1 MSDPG
6 ISAGS
11 AESEGPSH
19 SARPLRPR
27 FAGWRDGRLTLV
39 PAFVWW
45 AVLLITPISLVL
57 ISSFFRRGPFG
68 GIVYEFTLDNFV
80 RAFDPLFVGV
90 LWYSVRMASI
100 TTAICLLVGFPAA
113 YFIATRPTARQRNA
127 LLVLVVLPLL
137 TNFLIRTYAWIVLL
151 NREGVVNQTLQ
162 TIGVIDEPLTLLY
175 NDFAIVMGLVYGYL
189 PLMILPLYAALERL
203 NPEVREAALDL
214 GARPLRI
221 LRTVTIP
228 LVLPGIVAGCVFVF
242 VPALGNF
249 PVPQLLGGGLRI
261 MVGNLVNQQFLEA
274 RDWPFGSTLA
284 LMLMLILMALLVV
297 QSRVLRRSREIGLDA

>member
-1 MSDPG
+1 MSG
-6 ISAGS
+6 AGATTGS
-11 AESEGPSH
+11 PEGGDAEP
-19 SARPLRPR
+19 ARLARRPVPR
-27 FAGWRDGRLTLV
+27 GRDGRLTLV

-45 AVLLITPISLVL
+45 AVLLVAPITFVLV
-57 ISSFFRRGPFG
+57 SSFFRRGPFG
-68 GIVYEFTLDNFV
+68 GVVYEFNLDNYI
-80 RAFDPLFVGV
+80 RALDPLYLGV
-90 LWYSVRMASI
+90 LWYSVRIAFI
-100 TTAICLLVGFPAA
+100 TTVICLAVGFPAA
-113 YFIATRPTARQRNA
+113 YFIATRSSSRLKNA
-127 LLVLVVLPLL
+127 LLVLVLLPFL

-162 TIGVIDEPLTLLY
+162 GLGVINAPLSLLY
-175 NDFAIVMGLVYGYL
+175 NDFAVVMGLVYGYL

-203 NPEVREAALDL
+203 KPDLREAALDL
-214 GARPLRI
+214 GAKPLRI

-228 LVLPGIVAGCVFVF
+228 LILPGIVAGCVFVF

-261 MVGNLVNQQFLEA
+261 MVGNLVSQQFLEA

-284 LMLMLILMALLVV
+284 LMLMLILMALLVI

>member
-6 ISAGS
+6 TSAGS
-11 AESEGPSH
+11 VESGAPSP
-19 SARPLRPR
+19 SARPVRPR

-45 AVLLITPISLVL
+45 AVLLITPIALVL
-57 ISSFFRRGPFG
+57 VSSFFRRGPFG
-68 GIVYEFTLDNFV
+68 GIVYEFTLGNFV
-80 RAFDPLFVGV
+80 RALDPLFVGV
-90 LWYSVRMASI
+90 LWYSVQMASI
-100 TTAICLLVGFPAA
+100 TTVICLLVGFPAA
-113 YFIATRPTARQRNA
+113 YFIATRRSARLRNA
-127 LLVLVVLPLL
+127 LLVLLVLPLL

-162 TIGVIDEPLTLLY
+162 TIGVIDQPLTLLY

-189 PLMILPLYAALERL
+189 PLMILPLYASLERL

-242 VPALGNF
+242 VPSLGNF

-284 LMLMLILMALLVV
+284 LMLMLILMVLLVV

>member
-1 MSDPG
+1 MSAAAPSTQPD
-6 ISAGS
+6 AGGNP
-11 AESEGPSH
+11 EP
-19 SARPLRPR
+19 AREARRPVLG
-27 FAGWRDGRLTLV
+27 ARDGRLTLV
-39 PAFVWW
+39 PAFAWW
-45 AVLLITPISLVL
+45 AILLVTPIALVL
-57 ISSFFRRGPFG
+57 VSSFFRRGSFG
-68 GIVYEFTLDNFV
+68 GVVYEFNLDNYV
-80 RAFDPLFVGV
+80 RAFDPLFLGV
-90 LWYSVRMASI
+90 LWYSVRIALI
-100 TTAICLLVGFPAA
+100 TTVICLVVGFPAA
-113 YFIATRPTARQRNA
+113 YFIATRSSQRLKNA
-127 LLVLVVLPLL
+127 LLVVVLLPFL

-162 TIGVIDEPLTLLY
+162 GAGVINDPLPLLY
-175 NDFAIVMGLVYGYL
+175 NDFAIVLGLVYGYL

-203 NPEVREAALDL
+203 KPDLREAALDL

-228 LVLPGIVAGCVFVF
+228 LIMPGIVAGCVFVF

-261 MVGNLVNQQFLEA
+261 MVGNLINQQFLEA

-284 LMLMLILMALLVV
+284 LMLMLILMVLLVV